1 MYSTKVM
8 GNGSDSNEQSLNHSV
23 YKAELDAAIKAKKQ
37 VKENSPKK

>member
-37 VKENSPKK
+37 VKETSSEK